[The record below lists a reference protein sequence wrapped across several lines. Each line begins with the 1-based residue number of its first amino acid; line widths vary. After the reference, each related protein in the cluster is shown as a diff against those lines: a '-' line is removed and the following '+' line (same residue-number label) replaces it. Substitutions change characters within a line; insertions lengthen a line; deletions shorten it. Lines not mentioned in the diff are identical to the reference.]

1 MMGVPDGASV
11 ATTRFLRHRLGVSA
25 GPSTG
30 TNVFGALRL
39 ACEMCARRDAGSIV
53 TLMCDS
59 GARYAETYDDD
70 GWLKE
75 QGIDIGPYL
84 PVVER
89 AWDDKVWSGA

>member
-1 MMGVPDGASV
+1 M
-11 ATTRFLRHRLGVSA
+11 RFLKHRLGISA

-39 ACEMCARRDAGSIV
+39 ACEMYADRTAGSIV

-59 GARYAETYDDD
+59 GARYTATYDDD
-70 GWLKE
+70 AWLKE

-84 PVVER
+84 SAAER
-89 AWDDKVWSGA
+89 AWDGMIWECA